1 MLIKSYPKSFLAKCF
16 SPELSED
23 SASRRLRRWID
34 GDIELKNELQKIGYF
49 DHQRSKYFTKKEVA
63 LLFEYIGEP

>member
-1 MLIKSYPKSFLAKCF
+1 MLIKSYPKTHLAKCY

-23 SASRRLRRWID
+23 SALRRLRRWIN
-34 GDIELKNELQKIGYF
+34 GDRDLKSELQKIGYF
-49 DHQRSKYFTKKEVA
+49 DHQRSQYFTKKEVA

>member
-34 GDIELKNELQKIGYF
+34 GDRTLKEELQKIGYF
-49 DHQRSKYFTKKEVA
+49 DHQRSQYFTKKEVA

>member
-1 MLIKSYPKSFLAKCF
+1 MLIKSYSKSYLAKRF
-16 SPELSED
+16 SPELSEK

-34 GDIELKNELQKIGYF
+34 GDRDLKTELQKIGYF
-49 DHQRSKYFTKKEVA
+49 DHQRAQYFTKQEVA